1 MILNFSKECH
11 LPGQLFI
18 KAMNSGLFDS
28 KTGPYPYGPFGH
40 ITLLSPT
47 KEM

>member
-1 MILNFSKECH
+1 MS